1 MKQISIKKTSKDEH
15 FVETSYLP
23 SAVAFPLLITGLGA
37 LMSTFAL
44 FVVDAA

>member
-15 FVETSYLP
+15 FMETRYLP
-23 SAVAFPLLITGLGA
+23 SAEAFPLLITGLGA
-37 LMSTFAL
+37 LIPTFAL